1 MSRIMGVDLGTARTG
16 VAIASAGIAQPL
28 TVIAER
34 DDERIV
40 ARLAAVA
47 RDESVTEIVFGIPIS
62 LDATEGPSA
71 ARARAVAQHLNER
84 TSLPVH
90 LWDERLTTTQAERSL
105 VGAGVRRKRR
115 RGVVDKLAATLLLQS
130 YLDAHASKER
140 S

>member
-1 MSRIMGVDLGTARTG
+1 MMRIIGVDLGTARTG

-40 ARLAAVA
+40 ERLAELA
-47 RDESVTEIVFGIPIS
+47 RDEAATEIVFGIPIS

-71 ARARAVAQHLNER
+71 ARARTIARQLEER
-84 TSLPVH
+84 SGLPVH
-90 LWDERLTTTQAERSL
+90 LWDERLTTAQAERTL
-105 VGAGVRRKRR
+105 VGAGMRRKRR
-115 RGVVDKLAATLLLQS
+115 RGVVDKVAATMLLQS
-130 YLDAHASKER
+130 YLDAQHSKER

>member
-1 MSRIMGVDLGTARTG
+1 MMRIMGVDLGTARTG

-34 DDERIV
+34 DEERIV
-40 ARLAAVA
+40 ERLAELA
-47 RDESVTEIVFGIPIS
+47 RDESATEIVFGIPIS
-62 LDATEGPSA
+62 LDATEGPAA
-71 ARARAVAQHLNER
+71 ARARTVARRLEDL
-84 TSLPVH
+84 TGLPVH
-90 LWDERLTTTQAERSL
+90 LWDERLTTAEAERSL

-130 YLDAHASKER
+130 YLDAQHSKER